1 MNQRHLAL
9 LDQGYHDW
17 NQWREVNPSV
27 RPDLSGADLRNRML
41 RRFDFTDANLVR
53 TDLRDVNFRRTV
65 LTGARLDGARL
76 YRAFL
81 SGTVLDRTSFR
92 GTVLYET
99 VFSNVTLS
107 NALHLDQCV
116 HKGPSVIDHRTL
128 ARSKGLSRD
137 FLRGCGLPDYVIEDA
152 LEPERKI
159 DRYWSC
165 FISYS
170 SHDQEFVDCL
180 YAELQEKG
188 VRCWFAPKD
197 MPIGARIRD
206 TIDEAIR
213 GNEKVLLVLSESS
226 VASNWVEKETETAF
240 EEESIRKGSSSS
252 PSAWMALPCPTSAA
266 GSQTSAGRGTSVT
279 SPGGRRR
286 NRTRQRSTAC
296 CAISSVRMAN
306 DTVAMRNARP
316 RGRAFR
322 FVTSA
327 GDV

>member
-1 MNQRHLAL
+1 MNQQHLEL
-9 LDQGYHDW
+9 LDLGFHGW
-17 NQWREVNPSV
+17 NQWREENPSV
-27 RPDLSGADLRNRML
+27 RPDLSGADLRHRML
-41 RRFDFTDANLVR
+41 RRFDFTDADLAH
-53 TDLRDVNFRRTV
+53 TDLRDVNFRRAN

-107 NALHLDQCV
+107 SALHLDECV

-128 ARSKGLSRD
+128 AGSKGLSRD

-152 LEPERKI
+152 LVPERKI

-170 SHDQEFVDCL
+170 SYDQEFVDRL
-180 YAELQEKG
+180 YAGLQENG

-197 MPIGARIRD
+197 MPIGAKIRD

-226 VASNWVEKETETAF
+226 VTSNWVEKETETAF
-240 EEESIRKGSSSS
+240 EEESRRKGIVLFPIRLDGTAMSH
-252 PSAWMALPCPTSAA
+252 
-266 GSQTSAGRGTSVT
+266 GRGWIADI
-279 SPGGRRR
+279 R
-286 NRTRQRSTAC
+286 RTRNIGDFSRWKEAEPYKAAFARLLRDLQRQ
-296 CAISSVRMAN
+296 
-306 DTVAMRNARP
+306 D
-316 RGRAFR
+316 GE
-322 FVTSA
+322 
-327 GDV
+327 